1 MPLQVGQ
8 RPDHGFDEPLGL
20 LSDCHRRIEYFLGV
34 LIAITGCVDGGML
47 SRAERAHLE
56 GALTYFT
63 TAAPRHTAD
72 EAESLFPR
80 LRAARNREA
89 LDALDAIQRLER
101 DHDEANTHHQAVD
114 RLVRRWLADGTLAD
128 SSVRALKAS
137 LERLKTLYE
146 AHIAV
151 EDHDVFPAAAR
162 LLSPIEIQ
170 QIGSEMAARR
180 ATPSRAARSRGAR
193 TSSEKSE
200 LRSEK

>member
-1 MPLQVGQ
+1 M
-8 RPDHGFDEPLGL
+8 
-20 LSDCHRRIEYFLGV
+20 EYFLGV
-34 LIAITGCVDGGML
+34 LVAITACVDGGML
-47 SRAERAHLE
+47 SHAERAHLE
-56 GALTYFT
+56 GALTYFA

-72 EAESLFPR
+72 EEESLFPR